1 MEDIRNSLLNG
12 SGEKLS
18 KKQYKFAVELEKSRL
33 LQQLG
38 FLTFV
43 SFLIAVILFI
53 SLYFDI
59 KDTTHTST
67 SEVATEGTADVKTDD
82 VVDTTPAST
91 PDSTVDTVDDSQDAT
106 GTDTTGTDK
115 TTEIDTQNATVWR
128 SNTNHHIS

>member
-106 GTDTTGTDK
+106 GTDTTGTD
-115 TTEIDTQNATVWR
+115 
-128 SNTNHHIS
+128 

>member
-12 SGEKLS
+12 SGDKLS

-43 SFLIAVILFI
+43 SFLIACILFI

-59 KDTTHTST
+59 KDTTHTSSVET
-67 SEVATEGTADVKTDD
+67 TTDSTADVKSAD
-82 VVDTTPAST
+82 VVDTTP
-91 PDSTVDTVDDSQDAT
+91 T
-106 GTDTTGTDK
+106 GTDTTGDSTGTQTTTDVTEDV
-115 TTEIDTQNATVWR
+115 TTGDNAQEIDTQNATVWR
-128 SNTNHHIS
+128 SNTIHHIS